1 MEGSKRKK
9 LKQTTDSSQIENE
22 QLSVSPTKGGAE
34 RTQLPQLDD
43 EAKKTLVELFTLLDA
58 IDKRAKGIRT

>member
-9 LKQTTDSSQIENE
+9 LKPSSEVSQVENK
-22 QLSVSPTKGGAE
+22 LSSNSPEGDPAE
-34 RTQLPQLDD
+34 GTQLPPLDD
-43 EAKKTLVELFTLLDA
+43 EARQTLVELFSLLDA